1 MKNYPLNLFI
11 FILCCVLCAIVFPL
25 WAGNEENTEV
35 RDLLKKEK
43 IELEKLKINISKQT
57 SALSRIGKK
66 KYSLSCNT
74 IIPAM

>member
-11 FILCCVLCAIVFPL
+11 FLLCCVLCAIVFPL

-43 IELEKLKINISKQT
+43 IELEKLK
-57 SALSRIGKK
+57 KK
-66 KYSLSCNT
+66 HK
-74 IIPAM
+74 